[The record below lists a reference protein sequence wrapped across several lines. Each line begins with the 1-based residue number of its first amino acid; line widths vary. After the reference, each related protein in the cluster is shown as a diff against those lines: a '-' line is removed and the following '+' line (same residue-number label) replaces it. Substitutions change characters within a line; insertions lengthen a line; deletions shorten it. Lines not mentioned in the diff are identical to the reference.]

1 MDSIEAALAEIES
14 LKPGEKDNYTKIS
27 KKHGIDRSTLSR
39 HHRGVQGSREDQYEN
54 QRILN
59 NQQAKELIK

>member
-14 LKPGEKDNYTKIS
+14 LGPGEKVNYSKIAR
-27 KKHGIDRSTLSR
+27 KYGVDRSTLSR

-59 NQQAKELIK
+59 DQQAKELIK